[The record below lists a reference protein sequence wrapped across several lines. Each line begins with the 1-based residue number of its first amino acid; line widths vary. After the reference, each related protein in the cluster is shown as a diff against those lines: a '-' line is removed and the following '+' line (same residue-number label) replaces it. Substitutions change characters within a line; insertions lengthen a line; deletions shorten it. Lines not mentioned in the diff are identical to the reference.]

1 MYLEDLIPILN
12 YDILEKLLDIFEN
25 KVNIHEQNTIILLFQ
40 MNTVFQES
48 DNDFKNHVM
57 EELSY

>member
-1 MYLEDLIPILN
+1 MYLEDLIPVLDYGMI
-12 YDILEKLLDIFEN
+12 EKLLDLFEN
-25 KVNIHEQNTIILLFQ
+25 KVNIHEQNTLILLFQ

-48 DNDFKNHVM
+48 DNDFKNHVI